1 MVVLHALRWV
11 MGTVRFSI
19 HGAPEPFLNQCARSG
34 ISLWNIEKKEDFT
47 ACILAGGYRHLLPSA
62 RKTKCVLKVRERRG
76 LPFRLAFL
84 RRRKGL
90 VVGAILA
97 FLLVQILSLHVWSV
111 EVSGNVGIPT
121 AQIES
126 VASELGLKPGVW
138 KKDIQAKL
146 LQEQLMNAFPQT
158 SWLSVNTSGCLIRI
172 ELEELSEKP
181 DLEANKR
188 ACNILAKA
196 TGQIL
201 YMEVYAGTPE
211 VKEGDAVVEGQLLLN
226 AVVEDTYG
234 GNTLKHAAGK
244 IIAATQHT
252 FTTQVEMQ
260 KEIAQETGH
269 IVTRRSATVFGLRIP
284 LSFTGKPDGTYRL
297 EAEQVRLKVMDS
309 LLPVSFYKENWIE
322 EMRQVV
328 PMSQEEALQKAR
340 EEVAIQQKG
349 QLVDATITAQQ
360 ETVEVRDGVL
370 YYRVDVNCEENIGVE
385 SEVFLQS

>member
-269 IVTRRSATVFGLRIP
+269 IVTRRSATVFGLR
-284 LSFTGKPDGTYRL
+284 
-297 EAEQVRLKVMDS
+297 
-309 LLPVSFYKENWIE
+309 LL
-322 EMRQVV
+322 
-328 PMSQEEALQKAR
+328 L
-340 EEVAIQQKG
+340 
-349 QLVDATITAQQ
+349 
-360 ETVEVRDGVL
+360 
-370 YYRVDVNCEENIGVE
+370 
-385 SEVFLQS
+385 

>member
-19 HGAPEPFLNQCARSG
+19 HGAQEPFLNQCARSG

-47 ACILAGGYRHLLPSA
+47 ACILAGGYRQLLPSA

-340 EEVAIQQKG
+340 EEVAIQQKE
-349 QLVDATITAQQ
+349 QLGDATITAQQ

>member
-252 FTTQVEMQ
+252 FTTQVELQ

-340 EEVAIQQKG
+340 EEVAIQQKE
-349 QLVDATITAQQ
+349 QLGDATITAQQ

>member
-146 LQEQLMNAFPQT
+146 LQEQLMNASPQT

-340 EEVAIQQKG
+340 EEVAIQQKE
-349 QLVDATITAQQ
+349 QLGDATITAQQ

>member
-1 MVVLHALRWV
+1 MIVLHALRWV

-19 HGAPEPFLNQCARSG
+19 RGAPEQFLNQCARNG
-34 ISLWNIEKKEDFT
+34 ISLWNIEKKETFT
-47 ACILAGGYRHLLPSA
+47 ACIFAGGYRHLLPAA
-62 RKTKCVLKVRERRG
+62 RKTKCVLKVQERRG
-76 LPFRLAFL
+76 MPFRLAFL

-90 VVGAILA
+90 VAGAVLA
-97 FLLVQILSLHVWSV
+97 FLLIQVLSLHVWSV
-111 EVSGNVGIPT
+111 EVSGNEGIPT
-121 AQIES
+121 EQIES
-126 VASELGLKPGVW
+126 VAAELGLKPGVW
-138 KKDIQAKL
+138 KKDVQAKL
-146 LQEQLMNAFPQT
+146 LQQQLMNAFPQA
-158 SWLSVNTSGCLIRI
+158 SWLSVNTSGCLVQI

-181 DLEANKR
+181 DLDANKR

-234 GNTLKHAAGK
+234 RSTLKHAAGK
-244 IIAATQHT
+244 IIAATKHT

-260 KEIAQETGH
+260 KEIVQETGH
-269 IVTRRSATVFGLRIP
+269 VVTRRSATLFGLRIP
-284 LSFTGKPDGTYRL
+284 LSFTGKPDGVYRL

-309 LLPVSFYKENWIE
+309 LLPISYYTENWVE
-322 EMRQVV
+322 ETRQVV
-328 PMSQEEALQKAR
+328 PLSQEEALEKAR
-340 EEVAIQQKG
+340 EDVAIQQKEQIG
-349 QLVDATITAQQ
+349 DAKITAQK

-370 YYRVDVNCEENIGVE
+370 YYRVDVECEENIGVE

>member
-62 RKTKCVLKVRERRG
+62 RKTKCVLKVRERR
-76 LPFRLAFL
+76 
-84 RRRKGL
+84 GL

-340 EEVAIQQKG
+340 EEVAIQQKE
-349 QLVDATITAQQ
+349 QLGDATITAQQ

>member
-97 FLLVQILSLHVWSV
+97 FLLVHILSLHVWSV

-269 IVTRRSATVFGLRIP
+269 IETRRSATVFGLRIP

-340 EEVAIQQKG
+340 EEVAIQQKE
-349 QLVDATITAQQ
+349 QLGDATITAQQ

>member
-309 LLPVSFYKENWIE
+309 LLPISFYKENWIE

-328 PMSQEEALQKAR
+328 PMSQEEALRKAR
-340 EEVAIQQKG
+340 EEVAIQQKE
-349 QLVDATITAQQ
+349 QLGDATITAQQ

>member
-328 PMSQEEALQKAR
+328 PMSQKAR
-340 EEVAIQQKG
+340 EEVAIQQKE
-349 QLVDATITAQQ
+349 QLGDATITAQQ

>member
-211 VKEGDAVVEGQLLLN
+211 VKVGDAVVEGQLL
-226 AVVEDTYG
+226 TYG

-340 EEVAIQQKG
+340 EEVAIQQKE
-349 QLVDATITAQQ
+349 QLGDATITAQQ

>member
-340 EEVAIQQKG
+340 EEVAIQQKEELG
-349 QLVDATITAQQ
+349 DATITAQQ

>member
-340 EEVAIQQKG
+340 EEVAIQQKE
-349 QLVDATITAQQ
+349 QLGDATITAQQ

>member
-97 FLLVQILSLHVWSV
+97 FLLVQILPLHVWSV

-188 ACNILAKA
+188 ACIILAKA

-340 EEVAIQQKG
+340 EEVAIQQKE
-349 QLVDATITAQQ
+349 QLGDATITAQQ

>member
-47 ACILAGGYRHLLPSA
+47 ACILAGGSRHLLPSA

-126 VASELGLKPGVW
+126 VASELGIKPGVW

-340 EEVAIQQKG
+340 EEVAIQQKE
-349 QLVDATITAQQ
+349 QLGDATITAQQ